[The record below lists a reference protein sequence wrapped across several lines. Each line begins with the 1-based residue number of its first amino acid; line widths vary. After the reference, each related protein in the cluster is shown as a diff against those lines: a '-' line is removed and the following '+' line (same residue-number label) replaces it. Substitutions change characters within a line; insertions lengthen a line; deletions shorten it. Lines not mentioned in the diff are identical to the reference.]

1 MCSMRTWKKWGI
13 AGAYSLVNVS
23 FSKKNISFSEK
34 TSVFWWGL
42 STKMKKSADLSFE
55 VFRLMMKSADF
66 DDGEGMQNFKIY
78 QL

>member
-1 MCSMRTWKKWGI
+1 
-13 AGAYSLVNVS
+13 
-23 FSKKNISFSEK
+23 
-34 TSVFWWGL
+34 
-42 STKMKKSADLSFE
+42 MKKSADLSFE